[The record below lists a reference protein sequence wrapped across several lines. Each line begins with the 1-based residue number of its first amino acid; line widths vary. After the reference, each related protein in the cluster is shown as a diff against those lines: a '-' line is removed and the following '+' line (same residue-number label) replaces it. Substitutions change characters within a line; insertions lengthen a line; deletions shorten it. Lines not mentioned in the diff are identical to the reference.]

1 MPPLNLGGFII
12 QNEMKKSFI
21 LITLCMFGLSCV
33 TIRFPENIKVDI
45 TVPENFDAENIKI
58 LVDTLRG
65 INRKGENEINGT
77 VEFLLHKAEKKT
89 N

>member
-1 MPPLNLGGFII
+1 
-12 QNEMKKSFI
+12 
-21 LITLCMFGLSCV
+21 MFGLSCV

-65 INRKGENEINGT
+65 INRKDENEINGT